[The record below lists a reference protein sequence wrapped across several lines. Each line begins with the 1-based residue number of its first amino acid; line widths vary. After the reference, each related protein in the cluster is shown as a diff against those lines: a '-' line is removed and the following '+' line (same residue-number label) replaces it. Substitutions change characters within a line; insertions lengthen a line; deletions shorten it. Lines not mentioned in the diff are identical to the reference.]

1 MTEYVLSEEFKSNVQ
16 QEMESNPFAVLS
28 RLIYQELYQEVI
40 EGHLLPEHKIIES
53 KIAKELNVSRSP
65 VKVALSDMV
74 DEGIFFRGVGKT
86 VHVKP
91 ISYEE
96 CLWIYEARM
105 TLEPKA
111 AYQAAK
117 RIKPAE
123 LQQLMEL
130 ISKFEEIDNTMDQ
143 REYTRTD
150 KQFHEIIIK
159 ASRNPYLVSMY
170 KSIECPLAC
179 YRNQLNQLAYEE
191 CFQQHDMGSGSE
203 HHKAIFNMLKN
214 HLPLLAEDEMRND
227 IQRMYGTM
235 SRLRK

>member
-1 MTEYVLSEEFKSNVQ
+1 MTEYVLSDTFKENVQ
-16 QEMESNPFAVLS
+16 REMEDNPFAVLS
-28 RLIYQELYQEVI
+28 RVIYQQLYQEVI
-40 EGHLLPEHKIIES
+40 AGHLLPEHKIIES
-53 KIAKELNVSRSP
+53 KIAKDLNVSRSP
-65 VKVALSDMV
+65 VKVALVDMV
-74 DEGIFFRGVGKT
+74 EEGIFERGAGKT

-91 ISYEE
+91 ITYEE
-96 CLWIYEARM
+96 CSWIYEARM

-111 AYQAAK
+111 AYQAAR

-123 LQQLMEL
+123 LSQLREL
-130 ISKFEEIDNTMDQ
+130 INKFEEIDQTLNQ
-143 REYTRTD
+143 REYTLAD
-150 KQFHEIIIK
+150 KQFHEIVIK

-179 YRNQLNQLAYEE
+179 YRNQLNQLVYEE
-191 CFQQHDMGSGSE
+191 CFQEHDMGSGSE
-203 HHKAIFNMLKN
+203 HHKAIYNMLKN

>member
-1 MTEYVLSEEFKSNVQ
+1 MIEYVISDAFKENVQ
-16 QEMESNPFAVLS
+16 QEMDNNPFAILS
-28 RLIYQELYQEVI
+28 RVIYQQLYQEI
-40 EGHLLPEHKIIES
+40 IAGHLLPEHKIIES

-65 VKVALSDMV
+65 VKMALADMV
-74 DEGIFFRGVGKT
+74 EEGIFVRGAGKT

-105 TLEPKA
+105 TLEPRA

-117 RIKPAE
+117 RIKPEE
-123 LQQLMEL
+123 LKEL
-130 ISKFEEIDNTMDQ
+130 KEMITKFEEIDNTLNQ
-143 REYTRTD
+143 RDYTLTD

-170 KSIECPLAC
+170 KSIECPLSC

-203 HHKAIFNMLKN
+203 HHKAIYNMLKN
-214 HLPLLAEDEMRND
+214 RLPLLAEDEMRND

>member
-1 MTEYVLSEEFKSNVQ
+1 MIEYVISDAFKESVQ
-16 QEMESNPFAVLS
+16 REMDSNPFAILS
-28 RLIYQELYQEVI
+28 RVIYRQLYQEI
-40 EGHLLPEHKIIES
+40 IAGHLLPEHKIIES

-65 VKVALSDMV
+65 VKMALADMV
-74 DEGIFFRGVGKT
+74 EEGIFVRGSGKT

-123 LQQLMEL
+123 LQQLKEM
-130 ISKFEEIDNTMDQ
+130 ITKFEEIDKTLNQ
-143 REYTRTD
+143 RNYTLTD

-170 KSIECPLAC
+170 KSIECPLSC

-203 HHKAIFNMLKN
+203 HHKAIYNMLKN

>member
-1 MTEYVLSEEFKSNVQ
+1 MIEYVLSETFRENVQ
-16 QEMESNPFAVLS
+16 REMENNPFAILS
-28 RLIYQELYQEVI
+28 RVIYHQLYQEI
-40 EGHLLPEHKIIES
+40 IAGHLLPEHKIIES
-53 KIAKELNVSRSP
+53 KIAKDLNVSRSP
-65 VKVALSDMV
+65 VKMALADMV
-74 DEGIFFRGVGKT
+74 EEGIFVRGAGKT
-86 VHVKP
+86 VHVKE

-123 LQQLMEL
+123 LQVLKEL
-130 ISKFEEIDNTMDQ
+130 IGRFEEIDKTLNQ
-143 REYTRTD
+143 REYVNTD
-150 KQFHEIIIK
+150 KVFHEIIIK

-179 YRNQLNQLAYEE
+179 YRNQLNQLVYEE
-191 CFQQHDMGSGSE
+191 TFQQHDMGSGSE
-203 HHKAIFNMLKN
+203 HHKAIYNMLKN

>member
-1 MTEYVLSEEFKSNVQ
+1 MTEYVVSAKFRENVQ
-16 QEMESNPFAVLS
+16 LEMEKNPFAILS
-28 RLIYQELYQEVI
+28 RVIYKQLYQEI
-40 EGHLLPEHKIIES
+40 IAGHLLPEHKIIES
-53 KIAKELNVSRSP
+53 KIAKDLNVSRSP
-65 VKVALSDMV
+65 VKMALADMV
-74 DEGIFFRGVGKT
+74 EEGIFVRGAGKT

-117 RIKPAE
+117 RINAAE
-123 LQQLMEL
+123 MKQLQEL
-130 ISKFEEIDNTMDQ
+130 IYKFEETDKSLNQ
-143 REYTRTD
+143 LEYTRTD

-179 YRNQLNQLAYEE
+179 YRNQLNQLVYEE
-191 CFQQHDMGSGSE
+191 CFQLNNMGSGSD

-214 HLPLLAEDEMRND
+214 NLPLLAEDEMRND

>member
-91 ISYEE
+91 ISYE
-96 CLWIYEARM
+96 
-105 TLEPKA
+105 
-111 AYQAAK
+111 
-117 RIKPAE
+117 
-123 LQQLMEL
+123 
-130 ISKFEEIDNTMDQ
+130 
-143 REYTRTD
+143 
-150 KQFHEIIIK
+150 
-159 ASRNPYLVSMY
+159 
-170 KSIECPLAC
+170 
-179 YRNQLNQLAYEE
+179 
-191 CFQQHDMGSGSE
+191 
-203 HHKAIFNMLKN
+203 
-214 HLPLLAEDEMRND
+214 
-227 IQRMYGTM
+227 
-235 SRLRK
+235 